1 MMLSATYPG
10 MDARNNTTQIWLDRS
25 FANLDRTIMCL
36 ISRLLGCV
44 AFLSIAMS
52 SAQAELR
59 DRAGALDWQTFRV
72 PNYGTRVEYPATIF
86 VAMREQKRASGSDLK
101 AKMAARFCPSTLARM
116 RTTTH
121 LLVTLERIC
130 DKGASIT
137 NA

>member
-1 MMLSATYPG
+1 
-10 MDARNNTTQIWLDRS
+10 
-25 FANLDRTIMCL
+25 MCL

-86 VAMREQKRASGSDLK
+86 VAMWNNLLQPMQFLAFCRRFDTLLRLGLSTKRK
-101 AKMAARFCPSTLARM
+101 AGMESRGDTHQSLTAAAGTMRPPVTTL
-116 RTTTH
+116 T
-121 LLVTLERIC
+121 
-130 DKGASIT
+130 
-137 NA
+137 